1 MKDGHDRYNRL
12 DAEKKHLEAR
22 LVDRHSKPPK
32 ETHNESLAHSQAQE
46 LMQLRDQLFYQ
57 QQENSKLRKT
67 IEVTF
72 KAEISRLSTE
82 KEQVEEKLR
91 DSNDERSRL
100 QA

>member
-12 DAEKKHLEAR
+12 DAEKRHLEAR

-32 ETHNESLAHSQAQE
+32 ETHNESLAYSQAQE
-46 LMQLRDQLFYQ
+46 LMQLKDQLFYQ

-67 IEVTF
+67 IEVSF